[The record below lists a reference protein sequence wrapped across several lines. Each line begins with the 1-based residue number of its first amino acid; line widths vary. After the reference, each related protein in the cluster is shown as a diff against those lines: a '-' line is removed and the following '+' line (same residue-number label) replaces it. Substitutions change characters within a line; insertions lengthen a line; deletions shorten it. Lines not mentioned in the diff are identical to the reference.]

1 MPHQLLL
8 RSYWEN
14 RTHLTIVDDLLRY
27 DVRTVIPRSMPLQIL
42 VCNHTCHL
50 GLTSVHPGHGL
61 PYGGRDSP
69 HKSVDH
75 PMPHLCQGP
84 TNASVLPSS
93 PLERVAT
100 DLYYFLG
107 RKHIIVADYY
117 SRWFDIKELS
127 DKTSHSVINALTEV
141 FATHG
146 IPDEQID
153 HVAHTFCSLKFDS

>member
-1 MPHQLLL
+1 MVAGTLHT
-8 RSYWEN
+8 N
-14 RTHLTIVDDLLRY
+14 RLI
-27 DVRTVIPRSMPLQIL
+27 
-42 VCNHTCHL
+42 
-50 GLTSVHPGHGL
+50 
-61 PYGGRDSP
+61 
-69 HKSVDH
+69 DH
-75 PMPHLCQGP
+75 PMPHLYQGP

-117 SRWFDIKELS
+117 SRWFDIKEVS

-146 IPDEQID
+146 IPDEQIYIKLIMLLTPSA
-153 HVAHTFCSLKFDS
+153 VLSLTPKNCARHTCCPRAQNMRSPLKN

>member
-1 MPHQLLL
+1 MDFRMVAGTL
-8 RSYWEN
+8 RTN
-14 RTHLTIVDDLLRY
+14 RLI
-27 DVRTVIPRSMPLQIL
+27 
-42 VCNHTCHL
+42 
-50 GLTSVHPGHGL
+50 
-61 PYGGRDSP
+61 
-69 HKSVDH
+69 DH

-117 SRWFDIKELS
+117 SRWFDIKDLS
-127 DKTSHSVINALTEV
+127 FKTSHSVINALTEG

-153 HVAHTFCSLKFDS
+153 HVLTFCSLKFDS